1 MLKKIQNMLVVALS
15 KTDKLQIRGMPRVMV
30 YLFLLL
36 VIICMLLFMAA
47 WSWQWN
53 TTGKA
58 DLSIMIQFI
67 TAITSVSFIAAV
79 GFFSKAMVDKDNDGI
94 PDEWEGFDI
103 GEKTIELLLSKL
115 KSVKRVKE
123 SNLATLE
130 EILGKAKA
138 KIVWAFFN
146 P

>member
-1 MLKKIQNMLVVALS
+1 LLKKIQNMLVVALS

-94 PDEWEGFDI
+94 PDEWEG
-103 GEKTIELLLSKL
+103 EHK
-115 KSVKRVKE
+115 
-123 SNLATLE
+123 
-130 EILGKAKA
+130 
-138 KIVWAFFN
+138 
-146 P
+146 

>member
-1 MLKKIQNMLVVALS
+1 MLKKIQNVLVAALS
-15 KTDKLQIRGMPRVMV
+15 KTDKLQIRGMPRLMV

-58 DLSIMIQFI
+58 DLAIMIQFI

-79 GFFSKAMVDKDNDGI
+79 GFFGKAMVDSNHDGI
-94 PDEWEGFDI
+94 PDEWEGDTN
-103 GEKTIELLLSKL
+103 G
-115 KSVKRVKE
+115 KS
-123 SNLATLE
+123 N
-130 EILGKAKA
+130 
-138 KIVWAFFN
+138 
-146 P
+146 